1 MKDLRRVTCCFSG
14 YRVEKMPFAEDDD
27 EAIRGLYADIEHTV
41 LQAVSLGYTRFMTGM
56 STGFDLWAADVV
68 IALKKRLFIDLLCA
82 IPFAQQVDSFPPA
95 WRTRYQQALAAAKES
110 FPVSAHYHVGCY
122 MMRNQFMVDASS
134 LLICYFDGQ
143 SGGTAQT
150 VQMAK
155 KGGLEIIN
163 IADPQL
169 TLPL

>member
-1 MKDLRRVTCCFSG
+1 
-14 YRVEKMPFAEDDD
+14 MPFPEEDDK
-27 EAIRGLYADIEHTV
+27 AIRELCADIEHAV

-56 STGFDLWAADVV
+56 STGFDLWAAEVV

-82 IPFAQQVDSFPPA
+82 IPFARQVDSFPPT
-95 WRTRYQQALAAAKES
+95 WRTHYQQALAAAKEA
-110 FPVSAHYHVGCY
+110 FPVSDHYHAGCY

-134 LLICYFDGQ
+134 LLICYFDGR

-150 VQMAK
+150 IQMAK
-155 KGGLEIIN
+155 KAGLEIVN

-169 TLPL
+169 SLPL